1 MYVLDTNIISY
12 LIRGSDS
19 INKKLVSVDPS
30 LIFITSITVSELVY
44 GAKTHPTINNKL
56 MEIYEEIFDSYEILD
71 FDLNSAIQFGVDKAI
86 LKQTGQLIDDAD
98 IQIASIA
105 KSNNMVLVTHNL
117 KDFKRII
124 NLDIED
130 WV

>member
-1 MYVLDTNIISY
+1 MYILDTNIISY

-19 INKKLVSVDPS
+19 IKKKLSSIDPS

-44 GAKTHPTINNKL
+44 GANIHPSIHNKL
-56 MEIYEEIFDSYEILD
+56 MVIYEEIFDSYEILD
-71 FDLNSAIQFGVDKAI
+71 FDLNAAIQFGVDKSI

-105 KSNNMVLVTHNL
+105 KTNSMVLVTHNL
-117 KDFKRII
+117 KDFQRIS
-124 NLDIED
+124 NLQIED
-130 WV
+130 WM